1 VLVGRDG
8 ELASIR
14 GVLHLARQG
23 HASALLLSGEAG
35 TGKTV
40 LLGWAGVEA
49 EAAGFTWL
57 SFGGARAD
65 AAMGFAGLLQVVRPL
80 SDHLDA
86 LTAGQTASLRG
97 ACGLAPSP
105 EQVDR
110 LAVQVA
116 VLLLLAAAA
125 ERNALLLTVD
135 DVQWLDVESRDA
147 LFFAARRLDSDAV
160 AMIFAARGGEAGH
173 DALLASAQLPAL
185 RLDPFD
191 PQAAGDLVHGLRG
204 IRPTA
209 QVAAELTAATGG
221 NPLAL
226 TEVAARLTA
235 KQVCGGEPLPA
246 IMPVGAS
253 AAHAFA
259 DVLARLSADEL
270 DALALFA
277 LADGED
283 AAAAFSAA
291 ASLGIPPAPAA
302 ALEASSL
309 VSFAA
314 AQVTL
319 RHALL
324 ASAVLD
330 RTPLSRQREMHRALA
345 AALRAS
351 GSPRNLDRHTWHL
364 AEATHLPDEQV
375 ASMLDALAVDRESV
389 GGHAAAAAAHE
400 RAARLTPDAVVRGR
414 RYHAAADAASMAG
427 YDEWSLQLLTSALD
441 QTRDPVFRAR
451 IDHAR
456 GVRHITAGRPR
467 SAWTLLPAAAEVL
480 VDGDRHQAGLVLA
493 DAALAAFLAGR
504 LHDARATAHRA
515 GQLAPEAD
523 VQLATRIVEGLS
535 ALHLGDL
542 DTALPLMTPIS
553 SGSDAVDLP
562 AAVTEYIVPL
572 SIGLTWSGRYEE
584 ATWITDRVIA
594 QLRSDGA
601 FGLLPGVLFAAGYVN
616 SWTGQLNTAY
626 RHASDAVLL
635 AAESGNRLWLFL
647 AHGGLAL
654 VQAMLGNLTEC
665 RRLAEQAA
673 RVGVQDDLWH
683 PRDLDDALGL
693 AALSVGD
700 LASAKRHLEHANTPE
715 PMSAAV
721 FGRPTT
727 ADLVEAQ
734 VRSGESL
741 SPAITQTIE
750 ADVPEDF
757 PAVASMVWRC
767 RAIVGHGD
775 PTEAFENSLERS
787 ARARLPWQ
795 EARTSLVYGETLR
808 RSGRRVDA
816 RHHLGRALEHFER
829 AGSSTWAAR
838 AATELAA
845 AGGSAPHRRAD
856 AVAELTPQ
864 ELHVALA
871 VAEGATNRE
880 VSALLFLSPKT
891 IEMHL
896 TRAYRKLGVRSRT
909 QLAAR
914 LRGSVAEQS
923 RPVK

>member
-1 VLVGRDG
+1 MLVGRDG

-14 GVLHLARQG
+14 GALYRARQG
-23 HASALLLSGEAG
+23 HASTLLLSGEAG
-35 TGKTV
+35 SGKTV
-40 LLGWAGVEA
+40 LLHRAQA
-49 EAAGFTWL
+49 EAAGFTRL
-57 SFGGARAD
+57 SLGGARAD
-65 AAMGFAGLLQVVRPL
+65 AVLGFAGLLQVVRPL

-86 LTAGQTASLRG
+86 LTAGQAATLRG
-97 ACGLAPSP
+97 VCSLAPSP
-105 EQVDR
+105 EVVDR
-110 LAVQVA
+110 LGVQVA
-116 VLLLLAAAA
+116 VLLLLAVAA

-147 LFFAARRLDSDAV
+147 LLFAARRLDSDAV
-160 AMIFAARGGEAGH
+160 TMIFATRSGEAGH
-173 DALLASAQLPAL
+173 DALLATAQLPVA

-191 PQAAGDLVHGLRG
+191 PQTAGELVHGLRG

-209 QVAAELTAATGG
+209 PVAAQLTAATGG

-226 TEVAARLTA
+226 TEVVGRLTPE
-235 KQVCGGEPLPA
+235 QLTGGEPLPA
-246 IMPVGAS
+246 TMPVRSS

-259 DVLARLSADEL
+259 GVLARLSTDDL

-277 LADGED
+277 LAEGEE

-291 ASLGIPPAPAA
+291 ASLGIPPDSAT
-302 ALEASSL
+302 ALEGSAL
-309 VSFAA
+309 VSFAT
-314 AQVTL
+314 AQVAL

-330 RTPLSRQREMHRALA
+330 RTPASRQREMHRALA
-345 AALRAS
+345 AALR
-351 GSPRNLDRHTWHL
+351 GPGPPRNLDRHTWHL
-364 AEATHLPDEQV
+364 AEATHLPDEDV
-375 ASMLDALAVDRESV
+375 ASMLDALAVDREST
-389 GGHAAAAAAHE
+389 GGYAAAAVAHE
-400 RAARLTPDAVVRGR
+400 RAARLTPDAAGRGR

-456 GVRHITAGRPR
+456 GVRHIIAGRPR
-467 SAWTLLPAAAEVL
+467 SAWMLLPAAAEVL
-480 VDGDRHQAGLVLA
+480 VAADRHQAGLVLA
-493 DAALAAFLAGR
+493 DAALAAFLVGR

-523 VQLATRIVEGLS
+523 VQLAARIVEGLS
-535 ALHLGDL
+535 ALHLGHL
-542 DTALPLMTPIS
+542 GTALPLMTPIS
-553 SGSDAVDLP
+553 SGSGTPELPEAVK
-562 AAVTEYIVPL
+562 EYIVPL
-572 SIGLTWSGRYEE
+572 SIGLTWSGRHEE
-584 ATWITDRVIA
+584 AAWITDRVIE
-594 QLRSDGA
+594 QLRPSGA
-601 FGLLPGVLFAAGYVN
+601 LGLLPGVLFAAGYVN
-616 SWTGQLNTAY
+616 AWTGQLRTAY
-626 RHASDAVLL
+626 LHASDAVSL

-647 AHGGLAL
+647 AQGGLAL

-665 RRLAEQAA
+665 RRLAEQAVQ
-673 RVGVQDDLWH
+673 VGLPDDLWH

-700 LASAKRHLEHANTPE
+700 LASAERYLEHANTPE
-715 PMSAAV
+715 PMGPAV

-734 VRSGESL
+734 VRSGGSI
-741 SPAITQTIE
+741 SPAIARTIE
-750 ADVPEDF
+750 SDVPEEF

-775 PTEAFENSLERS
+775 PPEAFEKSLDRS

-795 EARTSLVYGETLR
+795 EARTRLVYGETLR
-808 RSGRRVDA
+808 RSGHRVDA
-816 RHHLGRALEHFER
+816 RHHLGRALEFFER
-829 AGSSTWAAR
+829 ASSSVWAAR
-838 AATELAA
+838 AAGELAA
-845 AGGSAPHRRAD
+845 AGGSAPRRRAD
-856 AVAELTPQ
+856 AVEELTPQ

-891 IEMHL
+891 VEMHL

-909 QLAAR
+909 QLAAH
-914 LRGSVAEQS
+914 LRGSVRELS
-923 RPVK
+923 RPAE